1 MKMLT
6 EVIHSNNNTE
16 QNNEAGNGPA
26 VQNDS
31 DDNNSSDMSDATK
44 GNNNAGDTQESTDG
58 ASFNTAPDIQ
68 RPIRDVSIIVNG
80 TPVVLKGK
88 RIMCLLIYSVL

>member
-1 MKMLT
+1 MVSFSNVPKQTSYADLEDDT
-6 EVIHSNNNTE
+6 ENEDADRGYYSDNNTE

-44 GNNNAGDTQESTDG
+44 GNNNAGDTQSG
-58 ASFNTAPDIQ
+58 
-68 RPIRDVSIIVNG
+68 
-80 TPVVLKGK
+80 
-88 RIMCLLIYSVL
+88 MCQ